1 MVFASVIF
9 AFYHQTKIPNG
20 VWCRQRLNSRSLIQQ
35 LETLSIELTE
45 THHII
50 SIDNSHSYLHA

>member
-1 MVFASVIF
+1 MIF
-9 AFYHQTKIPNG
+9 ALYHQTKIPNG
-20 VWCRQRLNSRSLIQQ
+20 VWCRQRLNFKSLIQQ
-35 LETLSIELTE
+35 LKILSIELTE

>member
-1 MVFASVIF
+1 MIF
-9 AFYHQTKIPNG
+9 ALYHQTKIPNG
-20 VWCRQRLNSRSLIQQ
+20 FWCRQRLNSRSLIQQ